1 MATAVFL
8 MARYVESVD
17 DVTTNT
23 VVCCTCYAWQCDVI
37 MVNSIYGLDSYWSR
51 DVRIF

>member
-1 MATAVFL
+1 MAPVVFL

-17 DVTTNT
+17 DVSTNT

-37 MVNSIYGLDSYWSR
+37 MVNAIYGLDSYWSR
-51 DVRIF
+51 DENI